1 MSDAPG
7 SPSELE
13 RQIERARTDLARS
26 VDAIVDRVH
35 PKRVLERGMGRLKQR
50 VGGATA
56 QLEAAADHDPHG
68 THDGGPVVRKEYLIA
83 AAAVVVVG
91 TAAIIVWRR
100 RR

>member
-56 QLEAAADHDPHG
+56 RLDVAGDHGADDRQ
-68 THDGGPVVRKEYLIA
+68 DAGPAVRREYLIA

>member
-56 QLEAAADHDPHG
+56 RLEAAADRDPDG
-68 THDGGPVVRKEYLIA
+68 SRDGGPAVRKEYLVA

-91 TAAIIVWRR
+91 AAAIIVWRR